1 MADSICDYGEV
12 TEIVALLFA
21 GVNMARILVL
31 ADVVRAHSNGVLIA
45 NEFKR
50 QGHEVEIFDRRLC
63 PEAFFIAYHK
73 SQPELVFDASA
84 FFCQDYIEWIRYQ
97 GVKIVIWYPDVYFL
111 YTPEERPKV
120 LKAFEICDLFI
131 TTMRGHVAD
140 SKPYTDK
147 VVWFPGFFA
156 DSYYTGTMQR
166 PEPGQFSY
174 DVAFVGH
181 AHIVSPQ
188 RKEYIEALRNA
199 GLRLMLRGWP
209 FGRTNYQGEIVAD
222 AYRQSKIGLNIA
234 SKGVFAKE
242 LQFSARVFQVMGC
255 GTMLLC
261 EKVEGMERLF
271 EDGKHLVM
279 YEGVDDLVEKA
290 LYYAEHNEERERI
303 ARCGQEEV
311 FTKHLISIRV
321 RQFLDEF
328 KKRGF
333 IK

>member
-1 MADSICDYGEV
+1 M
-12 TEIVALLFA
+12 T
-21 GVNMARILVL
+21 RILVI

-45 NEFKR
+45 QEFKR
-50 QGHEVEIFDRRLC
+50 QGCHVEVFDRRLLLETFVAIC
-63 PEAFFIAYHK
+63 NQF
-73 SQPELVFDASA
+73 QPDLIFDASV
-84 FFCQDYIEWIRYQ
+84 FFCLDHIEWAHGQ
-97 GVKIVIWYPDVYFL
+97 GTPVVSWYPDVYFL
-111 YTPEERPKV
+111 YTPEEKWKV
-120 LKAFEICDLFI
+120 LRAFEICDLFI

-140 SKPYTDK
+140 SRPYTDK
-147 VVWFPGFFA
+147 VMWFPGFFA
-156 DSYYTGTMQR
+156 DNYYTGTIQR
-166 PEPGQFSY
+166 PEPSQFSY

-181 AHIVSPQ
+181 AHTVSPQ

-261 EKVEGMERLF
+261 EKVEGMGRLF

-279 YEGVDDLVEKA
+279 YEDKDDLVEKA
-290 LYYAEHNEERERI
+290 LYYAEHHEEREWI
-303 ARCGQEEV
+303 ARAGQEEI